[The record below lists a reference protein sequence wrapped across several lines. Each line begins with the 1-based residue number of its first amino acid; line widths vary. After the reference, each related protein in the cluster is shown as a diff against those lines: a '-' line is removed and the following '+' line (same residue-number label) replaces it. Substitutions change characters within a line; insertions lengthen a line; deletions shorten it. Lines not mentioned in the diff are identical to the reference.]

1 MGYYIG
7 EGPTEYSDETY
18 PFIMGIRAKNVIRNS
33 MSGVISKRYQIKD
46 KLLQGWKCLCCI
58 INKV

>member
-1 MGYYIG
+1 
-7 EGPTEYSDETY
+7 
-18 PFIMGIRAKNVIRNS
+18 MGIRAKNVIRNS